1 MPRRRRDAM
10 GMRKL
15 KIKKILKNT
24 FYRKSNGNLISQLKI
39 LIQNRAV
46 FETSSTDNFFSP
58 KIECT
63 TPTFLDARDH
73 ARSNGMGVV
82 HSIALVQKSTF
93 STRSFSS
100 VPP

>member
-1 MPRRRRDAM
+1 MDM
-10 GMRKL
+10 
-15 KIKKILKNT
+15 
-24 FYRKSNGNLISQLKI
+24 KSNGNLISQLKI
-39 LIQNRAV
+39 LISVQNRAV

-82 HSIALVQKSTF
+82 HSIA
-93 STRSFSS
+93 
-100 VPP
+100 